1 MILIKDATIINN
13 GESQKGSLLIN
24 GERIERVAYGDCPQE
39 LTELANKVID
49 AKGLWLIPGAID
61 DQVHF
66 REPGLTHKADI
77 ASESRAAVAGGITSF
92 MDMPN
97 TNPQTTTI
105 ENINWKFDRAAE
117 TSLANYSFYIGATN
131 NNIDE
136 LLKADFS
143 RICGVKLF
151 LGSSTGNMLVN
162 ENSTLNRI
170 FSEVDAIIAIHS
182 EAEEVIKRNRE
193 FYVGKYG
200 EDLPVKFHPLI
211 RDAEACY
218 ASTAKAVE
226 LATRHNARLHVLHIS
241 TAKELTLLEDKP
253 LTEKRITSEVCTH
266 HLYFD
271 DRDYEKYGN
280 LIKWNPSIKSQAD
293 RDALR
298 DGFNRNLIDIV
309 ATDHAPH
316 LPSEKEG
323 NCLKAA
329 SGGPLIQF
337 TLLALFEMAKAGI
350 FKVETIV
357 EKSAHAPAM
366 LYGIKERGY
375 IKEGYFADLV
385 LVNPNRPYTVD
396 SSNILSKCGWS
407 PFMGHTFPCSI
418 EKTFVNGSLVYD
430 NGTIIEK
437 QGNAKELVFSC

>member
-24 GERIERVAYGDCPQE
+24 GDRIERVAYGDCPQE
-39 LTELANKVID
+39 LTELANEVID

-253 LTEKRITSEVCTH
+253 LREKRITSEVCTH

-337 TLLALFEMAKAGI
+337 TLLAMFEMAKAGI

-357 EKSAHAPAM
+357 EKSAHAPAL

-418 EKTFVNGSLVYD
+418 EKTFVNGALVYD

-437 QGNAKELVFSC
+437 QGNAKELVFNY

>member
-1 MILIKDATIINN
+1 MILIKNATIINS
-13 GESQKGSLLIN
+13 GESLKGSLLIN
-24 GERIERVAYGDCPQE
+24 GDSIERVVYGDCPDE
-39 LTELANKVID
+39 LQCGANEIID
-49 AKGLWLIPGAID
+49 AEGLWLIPGAID

-77 ASESRAAVAGGITSF
+77 ATESRAAVAGGITSF

-97 TNPQTTTI
+97 TKPQTTTI
-105 ENINWKFDRAAE
+105 DDVNWKFNRAAE

-131 NNIDE
+131 DNIDQ

-162 ENSTLNRI
+162 SNETLNRI

-182 EAEEVIKRNRE
+182 EKEEVIKRNRD

-200 EDLPVKFHPLI
+200 DNLPVKFHPLI

-218 ASTAKAVE
+218 ASTANAVE
-226 LATRHNARLHVLHIS
+226 FATKHNARLHVLHIS

-253 LTEKRITSEVCTH
+253 LSEKRITAEICTH

-280 LIKWNPSIKSQAD
+280 LIKWNPSIKSEAD
-293 RDALR
+293 RNALR
-298 DGFNRNLIDIV
+298 AGFNCNLIDIV

-323 NCLKAA
+323 NCLTAA
-329 SGGPLIQF
+329 SGGPLIQH
-337 TLLALFEMAKAGI
+337 TLLALFEMAKAGVTT
-350 FKVETIV
+350 VENIV
-357 EKSAHAPAM
+357 TKSAHAPAL
-366 LYGIKERGY
+366 LYGIEKRGY

-385 LVNPNRPYTVD
+385 LVNPNKPYCVE
-396 SSNILSKCGWS
+396 SSNIVSKCGWS

-418 EKTFVNGSLVYD
+418 EKTFVNGKCVYD
-430 NGTIIEK
+430 NGNIIE
-437 QGNAKELVFSC
+437 QPGNSMELKFG

>member
-24 GERIERVAYGDCPQE
+24 GDRIERVAYGDCPQE
-39 LTELANKVID
+39 LTELANEVID

-253 LTEKRITSEVCTH
+253 LREKRITSEVCTH

-337 TLLALFEMAKAGI
+337 TLLAMFEMAKAGI

-357 EKSAHAPAM
+357 EKSAHAPAL

-437 QGNAKELVFSC
+437 QGNAKELVFNC

>member
-1 MILIKDATIINN
+1 MILIKDATIINS

-24 GERIERVAYGDCPQE
+24 GDRIERVAYGNCPQE
-39 LTELANKVID
+39 LIGSATEVIE
-49 AKGLWLIPGAID
+49 AEGLWLIPGAID

-218 ASTAKAVE
+218 TSTAKAVE
-226 LATRHNARLHVLHIS
+226 LATRYNARLHVLHIS

-357 EKSAHAPAM
+357 EKSAHAPAL

-385 LVNPNRPYTVD
+385 LVNPNKPYTVD

-418 EKTFVNGSLVYD
+418 EKTFINGSLVYD

-437 QGNAKELVFSC
+437 QSNAKELVFSC

>member
-39 LTELANKVID
+39 LTELANEVID

-280 LIKWNPSIKSQAD
+280 LIKWNPSIKSQTD

-357 EKSAHAPAM
+357 EKSAHAPAI

-418 EKTFVNGSLVYD
+418 EKTFVNGALVYD

-437 QGNAKELVFSC
+437 QGNAKELVFNY

>member
-39 LTELANKVID
+39 LTELANEVID

-77 ASESRAAVAGGITSF
+77 ASESRSAVAGGITSF

-218 ASTAKAVE
+218 TSTAKAVE

-280 LIKWNPSIKSQAD
+280 LIKWNPSIKSQTD
-293 RDALR
+293 REALR

-357 EKSAHAPAM
+357 EKSAHAPAI

-385 LVNPNRPYTVD
+385 LVNPNKPYTVD

-418 EKTFVNGSLVYD
+418 EKTFVNGSLAYD

>member
-39 LTELANKVID
+39 LTELANEVID
-49 AKGLWLIPGAID
+49 AKELWLIPGAID

-77 ASESRAAVAGGITSF
+77 ASESRSAVAGGITSF

-218 ASTAKAVE
+218 TSTAKAVE

-280 LIKWNPSIKSQAD
+280 LIKWNPSIKSQTD

-357 EKSAHAPAM
+357 EKSAHAPAI

-385 LVNPNRPYTVD
+385 LVNPNKPYTVD

>member
-39 LTELANKVID
+39 LTELANEVID

-293 RDALR
+293 REALR

-357 EKSAHAPAM
+357 EKSAHAPAI

-437 QGNAKELVFSC
+437 QGNAKELVFNY

>member
-39 LTELANKVID
+39 LTELANEVID

-218 ASTAKAVE
+218 TSTAKAVE

-253 LTEKRITSEVCTH
+253 LREKRITSEVCTH

-337 TLLALFEMAKAGI
+337 TLLAMFEMAKAGI

-357 EKSAHAPAM
+357 EKSAHAPAL

-385 LVNPNRPYTVD
+385 LVNPNKPYTVD

-418 EKTFVNGSLVYD
+418 EKTFINGSLVYD

-437 QGNAKELVFSC
+437 QSNAKELVFSC

>member
-24 GERIERVAYGDCPQE
+24 GDRIERVAYGDCPQE
-39 LTELANKVID
+39 LTELANEVID

-253 LTEKRITSEVCTH
+253 LREKRITSEVCTH

-357 EKSAHAPAM
+357 EKSAHAPAL

-418 EKTFVNGSLVYD
+418 EKTFVNGALVYD

>member
-24 GERIERVAYGDCPQE
+24 GDRIERVAYGDCPQE
-39 LTELANKVID
+39 LTELANEVID

-253 LTEKRITSEVCTH
+253 LREKRITSEVCTH

-271 DRDYEKYGN
+271 DRDYKKYGN

-337 TLLALFEMAKAGI
+337 TLLVLFEMAKAGI

-357 EKSAHAPAM
+357 EKSAHAPAL

-418 EKTFVNGSLVYD
+418 EKTFVNGALVYN

>member
-39 LTELANKVID
+39 LTELANEVID

-271 DRDYEKYGN
+271 DRDYERYGN

-293 RDALR
+293 KDALR

-357 EKSAHAPAM
+357 EKSAHAPAI

-418 EKTFVNGSLVYD
+418 EKTFVNGALVYD

>member
-13 GESQKGSLLIN
+13 GESQKGSLLID
-24 GERIERVAYGDCPQE
+24 GDRIERVAYGDCPQE
-39 LTELANKVID
+39 LTELANEVID

-253 LTEKRITSEVCTH
+253 LREKRITSEVCTH

-357 EKSAHAPAM
+357 EKSAHAPAL

-418 EKTFVNGSLVYD
+418 EKTFVNGALVYD

-437 QGNAKELVFSC
+437 QGNAKELVFGC

>member
-13 GESQKGSLLIN
+13 GESQKGSLLIK
-24 GERIERVAYGDCPQE
+24 GDRIERVAYGICPQE
-39 LTELANKVID
+39 LIELANEVID
-49 AKGLWLIPGAID
+49 AEGLWLIPGAID

-66 REPGLTHKADI
+66 REPGLIHKADI

-105 ENINWKFDRAAE
+105 ENVNWKFDRAAE

-136 LLKADFS
+136 LLKADFN

-182 EAEEVIKRNRE
+182 EAEDVIKRNRE
-193 FYVGKYG
+193 LYVGKYG

-218 ASTAKAVE
+218 TSTAKAVE

-316 LPSEKEG
+316 LLSEKEG

-357 EKSAHAPAM
+357 EKSAHAPAL

-396 SSNILSKCGWS
+396 SRNILSKCGWS

-430 NGTIIEK
+430 NGTIIDR
-437 QGNAKELVFSC
+437 QGNAKELVFNY

>member
-1 MILIKDATIINN
+1 MILIKDATIINS

-24 GERIERVAYGDCPQE
+24 GDRIERVAYGNCPQE
-39 LTELANKVID
+39 LIGSATEVIE
-49 AKGLWLIPGAID
+49 AEGLWLIPGAID

-218 ASTAKAVE
+218 TSTAKAVE
-226 LATRHNARLHVLHIS
+226 LATRYNARLHVLHIS

-298 DGFNRNLIDIV
+298 EGFNRNLIDIV

-357 EKSAHAPAM
+357 EKSAHAPAL

-385 LVNPNRPYTVD
+385 LVNPNKPYTVD

-430 NGTIIEK
+430 NGTIIEN

>member
-1 MILIKDATIINN
+1 MILIKNATIINN

-39 LTELANKVID
+39 LKELANEVID
-49 AKGLWLIPGAID
+49 AEGLWLIPGAID

-170 FSEVDAIIAIHS
+170 FSEIDAIIAIHS

-218 ASTAKAVE
+218 TSTAKAVE
-226 LATRHNARLHVLHIS
+226 LATRYNARLHVLHIS

-253 LTEKRITSEVCTH
+253 LREKRITSEVCTH

-357 EKSAHAPAM
+357 EKSAHAPAL

-385 LVNPNRPYTVD
+385 LVNPNKPYTVD

-418 EKTFVNGSLVYD
+418 EKTYVNGTLVYN